1 MAKVKLPGMTSEEL
15 AAAKAKA
22 GVGQTRAPT
31 RHEIT
36 PGLDDSKDNNVG
48 IVRRETAGSR
58 SLRLPVT
65 KQPIQLRRFEVD
77 PKLTWVDPKI
87 NPRDQEFLLRKDNQ
101 GVEELRAVL
110 VREKQG
116 NPALAR
122 EKEGPNGERWEII
135 DGSRRRAAC
144 LAEDARTADIYPL
157 LIEVGVI
164 TDDADAMALARREE
178 STALKFSPWERA
190 LSIERLKETAYKGLS
205 LDEIAKQENVSLRSI
220 KYYGSLAS
228 LRRDVVSLLSN
239 PAALTLA
246 QGQSL
251 GTAIDALSKED
262 VDHMVK
268 TQKTSFAT
276 ASKLISQLTKLKPAD
291 KIDGKLHDQ
300 NCVGKWLDDQGNLL
314 VEVKAVRDKP
324 GEFTLRVHPHK
335 DDIMAGIMQVVSQAG
350 KKS

>member
-1 MAKVKLPGMTSEEL
+1 MARVKTPGMTSEAL
-15 AAAKAKA
+15 KAAMAKA
-22 GVGQTRAPT
+22 GDGETKSTASEGPSSLFDAP
-31 RHEIT
+31 
-36 PGLDDSKDNNVG
+36 SDNNSG
-48 IVRRETAGSR
+48 IIRKEGSGSR
-58 SLRLPVT
+58 PLRLPVT
-65 KQPIQLRRFEVD
+65 KQPIHLRRLEVD

-87 NPRDQEFLLRKDNQ
+87 NPRDQEFLLREDND
-101 GVEELRAVL
+101 GVEKLRSII

-122 EKEGPNGERWEII
+122 EREGPNGERWEII

-144 LAEDARTADIYPL
+144 LLEDARTADVYPL
-157 LIEVGVI
+157 LIEVGAI

-190 LSIERLKETAYKGLS
+190 LSIERLKETAYKGLVD
-205 LDEIAKQENVSLRSI
+205 DEIAKKENVSKRTI
-220 KYYGSLAS
+220 VYYASLS
-228 LRRDVVSLLSN
+228 GLRRDVVSLLSN

-251 GTAIDALSKED
+251 RKTIDSLSKED

-276 ASKLISQLTKLKPAD
+276 APKLISHLTKLKSTD
-291 KIDGKLHDQ
+291 KIGGKGGDLD
-300 NCVGKWLDDQGNLL
+300 CVGKWSDEHGNLL
-314 VEVKAVRDKP
+314 VEVKAVHRKP

-335 DDIMAGIMQVVSQAG
+335 DDVMSSIMQLVSLLG
-350 KKS
+350 TKG